1 MMSVL
6 EYHESAH
13 DVDGQFLMN
22 ADVDILL
29 IVFIVIPTV
38 YERVAPTFPRWGVIL
53 LT

>member
-38 YERVAPTFPRWGVIL
+38 YERSPRRFRDGGL
-53 LT
+53 FC